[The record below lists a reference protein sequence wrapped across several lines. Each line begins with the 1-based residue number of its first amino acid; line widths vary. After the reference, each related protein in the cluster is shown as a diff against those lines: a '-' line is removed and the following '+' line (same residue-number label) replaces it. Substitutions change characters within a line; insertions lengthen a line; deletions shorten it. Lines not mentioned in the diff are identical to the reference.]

1 MERYVVLRATLERLF
16 REIPLRKYF
25 VFKGFRA
32 VETVIIDLDFES
44 VMCGDDP
51 KNNEC
56 IAYGT
61 ISNNRSFYCDDVEE
75 DHHDIYPLTVML
87 IRAVGVPVE
96 SYYMTQLWRFIVTS
110 QTNRHPLFE
119 KQLLRVIVGFL

>member
-25 VFKGFRA
+25 VFKEFQA
-32 VETVIIDLDFES
+32 VETVIVDLDFKS
-44 VMCGDDP
+44 VMAGD
-51 KNNEC
+51 EC

-87 IRAVGVPVE
+87 IRAVGIPFE
-96 SYYMTQLWRFIVTS
+96 SYYLRHLCFGTYRHQW
-110 QTNRHPLFE
+110 QHHPLFE
-119 KQLLRVIVGFL
+119 KQLLRMIVGFL